1 MDIYKI
7 GAFLIMLVYH
17 YGLGKEAKQASS
29 AYSIKIFYDTQ
40 LIFLWWEVGCPWKKD
55 ITGGSWLY
63 FPPEGL

>member
-40 LIFLWWEVGCPWKKD
+40 LIFLW
-55 ITGGSWLY
+55 
-63 FPPEGL
+63 